1 MTMDRRSVLL
11 GIGSLAAT
19 RALPILAD
27 PAPSSTPTGDPAAS
41 DLLAQVAE
49 ELLDQYPE
57 SASYLGLDKGP
68 RSSLKSRLT
77 DHSLEGMSRASAGA
91 AARLKKLEAVGGSRL
106 TNTVRLNL
114 EVASTAHRLAVEGF
128 HFPYGDVAILS
139 HTISYRNSPY
149 VVAQNTGAFVEIP
162 DFLDSHH
169 DITNASD
176 VESYLARLEAYAR
189 ALDDEYARLAHD
201 NAAGVRLPDF
211 LVDKVVHQLTV
222 ARQMPIADWQIVAGF
237 AKRAEA
243 YRKDAGSEAAKI
255 AESKVAPAMERQIEE
270 MKRQREHASSDA
282 GAWKLP
288 EGEAYYAW
296 ALRAGT
302 TTNLTP
308 EEVHKLGLEQLR
320 QLQDRME
327 PLLRAQGLTKGTPGE
342 RMTALGKD
350 PRYQFANTDA
360 GRQEILDYVNGRIA
374 DIRTR
379 LPRAFATLVHGN
391 LVVKRVPPSIEYG
404 APDGYAGPGTIDG
417 SQPGRYYINLRDTAI
432 WPRYALPTL
441 SYHEGI
447 PGHVWQGE
455 YGYRLPLI
463 RSLLQFNAYSEG
475 WALYAEQLA
484 DELGV
489 YEGDPIGK
497 LGYLQSLAF
506 RACRLVVDTGI
517 HAKRWTRDEATQ
529 WFSTTNGSTV
539 LEVRQEVDR
548 YCVWP
553 GQACGYK
560 VGHAEINR
568 LREETRKALGN
579 HFDLRSFDDAVV
591 TNGNV
596 PLTLLDDVIADF
608 IARERKTKP
617 RG

>member
-1 MTMDRRSVLL
+1 
-11 GIGSLAAT
+11 
-19 RALPILAD
+19 
-27 PAPSSTPTGDPAAS
+27 
-41 DLLAQVAE
+41 
-49 ELLDQYPE
+49 
-57 SASYLGLDKGP
+57 
-68 RSSLKSRLT
+68 
-77 DHSLEGMSRASAGA
+77 
-91 AARLKKLEAVGGSRL
+91 
-106 TNTVRLNL
+106 
-114 EVASTAHRLAVEGF
+114 
-128 HFPYGDVAILS
+128 
-139 HTISYRNSPY
+139 
-149 VVAQNTGAFVEIP
+149 
-162 DFLDSHH
+162 
-169 DITNASD
+169 
-176 VESYLARLEAYAR
+176 
-189 ALDDEYARLAHD
+189 
-201 NAAGVRLPDF
+201 
-211 LVDKVVHQLTV
+211 
-222 ARQMPIADWQIVAGF
+222 
-237 AKRAEA
+237 
-243 YRKDAGSEAAKI
+243 
-255 AESKVAPAMERQIEE
+255 MERQIGA

-282 GAWKLP
+282 GVWKLP

-302 TTNLTP
+302 TTKLPP

-342 RMTALGKD
+342 RMAGLGKD
-350 PRYQFANTDA
+350 PRYQFPNTDE
-360 GRQEILDYVNGRIA
+360 GRQQILDYVNGRIA

-379 LPRAFATLVHGN
+379 LPKAFATLVRGD

-417 SQPGRYYINLRDTAI
+417 SQPGMYYINLRDTAI

-455 YGYRLPLI
+455 YEYRLPLI

-489 YEGDPIGK
+489 YEGDPLGQ

-539 LEVRQEVDR
+539 LEVQQEVDR

-560 VGHAEINR
+560 VGHTQINR
-568 LREETRKALGN
+568 LREQTRKALGP
-579 HFDLRSFDDAVV
+579 HFDLRSFDDAVL
-591 TNGNV
+591 TSGNV
-596 PLTLLDDVIADF
+596 PLTLLDDVIADL
-608 IARERKTKP
+608 IARQKKA
-617 RG
+617 